1 MSRQFADDGDTPEQE
16 AERLRRATKAALLAT
31 VAAITRCRLLPGSPD
46 KRFARQIH
54 DQLAGSARPLTDRQ
68 AQHVLRLAWR
78 YRRQMPSHLV
88 PETNPDDPLSAARQM
103 PWPGR
108 APSKSERL
116 NG

>member
-1 MSRQFADDGDTPEQE
+1 MTRQLPDDADTPEQE
-16 AERLRRATKAALLAT
+16 AERIRRATEAAMLAT
-31 VAAITRCRLLPGSPD
+31 VAALRRCVFVPGSPD

-54 DQLAGSARPLTDRQ
+54 DQLAGSARPITDRQ

-88 PETNPDDPLSAARQM
+88 PDTNPDDPLSAARQM

-108 APSKSERL
+108 APSKSEML
-116 NG
+116 HG